1 MAFSRLRRA
10 ASAVAACLAA
20 AGPLGGCGYEDQS
33 RFAPVCPKVAV
44 LADAADVTVYRPS
57 PTPGGGHDLTDM
69 VLDGR
74 IEGLSGKC
82 ARASDTLLAT
92 HVTLSMQ
99 FSRGPAATTRE
110 MQVPYFIGVF
120 EGDEILDKKVI
131 PIPLVFPPNVDRLA
145 LDTQDVEL
153 DLPISSVKSG
163 AVYTVRVGFQLT
175 PDQLALNRKRG
186 SRS

>member
-1 MAFSRLRRA
+1 
-10 ASAVAACLAA
+10 
-20 AGPLGGCGYEDQS
+20 
-33 RFAPVCPKVAV
+33 
-44 LADAADVTVYRPS
+44 
-57 PTPGGGHDLTDM
+57 
-69 VLDGR
+69 
-74 IEGLSGKC
+74 
-82 ARASDTLLAT
+82 
-92 HVTLSMQ
+92 MQ